1 MDLSNEKTFEH
12 FFLFCF
18 FMSLIY
24 GGIALYVLKRKGVD
38 IRTNKVIL
46 GVSLTALPIGFLP
59 FWLKGNL
66 SWQFKIFVP
75 LISSVIGIA
84 YSFGVMK
91 AGKKLRALFNPT
103 NKE

>member
-18 FMSLIY
+18 FMGLIY
-24 GGIALYVLKRKGVD
+24 GGVALYVLKRKGVD

-46 GVSLTALPIGFLP
+46 GVSLTSLPIGFLP
-59 FWLKGNL
+59 FWLKADL

-91 AGKKLRALFNPT
+91 AGKKLRAQFSPT